1 MSIVSINNLSKTYA
15 GGVHALRDINL
26 GIQEGEI
33 FGLLGPNGAGKT
45 TLIGV
50 ITGLVTKTAGEVLV
64 FGKDV
69 EKDYRFTRSV
79 IGLVPQE
86 IQLEI
91 FLPVQEILENQR
103 GFYGKPKNPKLVE
116 DVLRTF
122 SLWDKR
128 REQVRFLSGGMKR
141 RVLIAKALMNE
152 PKILFL
158 DEPSAGVDVELRKDM
173 WEQITK
179 LKKSGTT
186 IILTTHYIEEAELL
200 ADRIGII
207 NNGELVLVEQKE
219 KLMKQ
224 MGEKTLV
231 VALARSLS
239 VLPLALH
246 RPDMILSQDGKEI
259 RYRYSVD
266 DGGVNTVIK
275 ELVQEGIAVRDVTT
289 TATKLEEIFVNL
301 IKKP

>member
-1 MSIVSINNLSKTYA
+1 MSVISINNLSKTYA
-15 GGVHALRDINL
+15 GGTHALRNINL
-26 GIQEGEI
+26 DIQEGEI

-50 ITGLVTKTAGEVLV
+50 VTGLVTKTAGEVLV

-116 DVLRTF
+116 DVLRSL

-179 LKKSGTT
+179 LKKTGTT

-207 NNGELVLVEQKE
+207 NSGELVLVERKE
-219 KLMKQ
+219 TLMKR
-224 MGEKTLV
+224 MGEKTLILELV
-231 VALARSLS
+231 RAISTLPAALRK
-239 VLPLALH
+239 
-246 RPDMILSQDGKEI
+246 PDTILSQDGKEI
-259 RYRYSVD
+259 RYQYSVD
-266 DGGVNTVIK
+266 DGGVDAVIK
-275 ELVQEGIAVRDVTT
+275 ELVREGIAVRDITT

-301 IKKP
+301 IKKS